1 MDQPLYVMIIG
12 AHPDDNELNCG
23 GLTARLTA
31 RGHKVRYV
39 SVTNGDK
46 GHFAGEYIDNPA
58 LLAERRHI
66 EATKAAASVGADYI
80 CLNIHDG
87 EVYVDK
93 TTTDAIIRTIRRFGE
108 PGKGPDLVIF
118 NRTVDY
124 HRDHR
129 YTAQL
134 VVDATYMLTVPM
146 MCPDTPFLT
155 RMPVFAH
162 WFDVFTEHGAFV
174 PEIAVP
180 IDDVFEQKVAAV
192 DCHVSQLYEWLP
204 YNSNQLDDVPA
215 DPEERRLRL
224 RDHLL
229 ARAAIRT
236 GASRTARLH
245 GDTDAVSVEAYRIC
259 EYGRRPSDDELRV
272 LFTIDR

>member
-1 MDQPLYVMIIG
+1 MDQPLHVMIIG

-31 RGHKVRYV
+31 RGHKVRFV

-46 GHFAGEYIDNPA
+46 GHFAGAYIDNPA

-66 EATKAAASVGADYI
+66 EATKAAACVGADYI
-80 CLNIHDG
+80 CLNVHDG

-93 TTTDAIIRTIRRFGE
+93 PTTDAIIRTIRSFGE
-108 PGKGPDLVIF
+108 PGTGPDLVIF

-180 IDDVFEQKVAAV
+180 IDDVFEQKVDAV

-204 YNSNQLDDVPA
+204 YNANQLDDVPA

-224 RDHLL
+224 RDQLL